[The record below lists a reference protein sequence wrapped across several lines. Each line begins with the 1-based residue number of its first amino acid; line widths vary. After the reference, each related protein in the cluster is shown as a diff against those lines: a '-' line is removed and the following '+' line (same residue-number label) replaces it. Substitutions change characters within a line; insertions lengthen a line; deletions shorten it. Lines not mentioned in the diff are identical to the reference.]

1 MFPSTT
7 AANLIYRKNA
17 VGTGKKNRRSAILFV
32 GRPVPPTSSGENGIS
47 GLLGAWKAGDQDAF
61 ARLAP
66 LVEREL
72 HKIAKR
78 YMRGQPPG
86 HTLQTTALLNEAY
99 LRLIDGKRLTYE
111 DRSHFFAVCSQI
123 MRHILVDHE
132 RARRAAKRGGGVDAA
147 ALDGVPDI
155 AMNPMEDIVAIDEAL
170 RALGADYPRQARV
183 VELRFFGGLSVPE
196 AAGVLKVSQDTVMRD
211 WRFARA
217 WLSRKLGNKER
228 NGPGAGE

>member
-1 MFPSTT
+1 MSSVSTE
-7 AANLIYRKNA
+7 
-17 VGTGKKNRRSAILFV
+17 G
-32 GRPVPPTSSGENGIS
+32 GIS
-47 GLLGAWKAGDQDAF
+47 GLLRSWKAGDPGAF

-111 DRSHFFAVCSQI
+111 DRAHFFAVCSQI

-132 RARRAAKRGGGVDAA
+132 RARRAAKRGGGADAA
-147 ALDGVPDI
+147 ALDHAPDMAI
-155 AMNPMEDIVAIDEAL
+155 DPMEDIVAIDEAL
-170 RALGADYPRQARV
+170 GALAADYPRQARV

-196 AAGVLKVSQDTVMRD
+196 AAGVLNVSEDTVMRD
-211 WRFARA
+211 WRFARS
-217 WLSRKLGNKER
+217 WLARKLGNKER